1 MKHAFDRASV
11 LKTLRNGVEKGYW
24 TVEDL
29 DQPPEYTRYSFRER
43 KKALIK
49 SLGTNFDAGI
59 HMPKFRNLLREEK
72 EDSVH
77 VEVIDP
83 RDYLPPAKDA

>member
-29 DQPPEYTRYSFRER
+29 DQPSEYTRYNFRER

-49 SLGTNFDAGI
+49 SLGTNFDQGI
-59 HMPKFRNLLREEK
+59 HMPKFKNLLRD
-72 EDSVH
+72 DSEQDIH

-83 RDYLPPAKDA
+83 RDLLPPTKNA

>member
-11 LKTLRNGVEKGYW
+11 LRTLRNGVEKGYW

-43 KKALIK
+43 KKALIN
-49 SLGTNFDAGI
+49 SLGTNFNQGI
-59 HMPKFRNLLREEK
+59 HMPKYRNLLRDES
-72 EDSVH
+72 EDAIH

-83 RDYLPPAKDA
+83 RDLLPPTKNA